1 MAAGELPGRR
11 PRSPFVRCWDRRH
24 LLARAVKRVHAVLPR
39 GGSLPEEA
47 WRRRH
52 RGILVLLWFHVPAVV
67 VFALSRGES
76 LAHASLEA
84 AAVVA
89 FAAPATLLR
98 HVPRTTTILA
108 AIGLLTSS
116 AVLVH
121 LSGGVIEVHF
131 HFFVMVGVI
140 VLYQDWWP
148 FLVAIGYVVLQHGI
162 AGALA
167 PEEVYNHPAAVANP
181 WTWAGIHGLFIVGM
195 SAAGIAAWRLNE
207 ALHEAS
213 LERERQ
219 LAQAQE
225 VAHLGSWAWDVV
237 NDRAEW
243 SDEQYRLFG
252 LRRDEFEPTYET
264 FLERVHIAD
273 RELAD
278 GTIRSALATS
288 SGFAFDFRAV
298 LPDGRVRW
306 LHARGDVVATSA
318 GTPARMCGTVLDVT
332 ERKQSE
338 DALRASEERYRRI
351 VETAREGVWILD
363 TDHRTTFVNSR
374 LAEMLGYT
382 IDEMV
387 GVPLVD
393 FVDGGARDG
402 VRAALTST
410 RAGGDEHHDFRFRR
424 KDGTELWA
432 MLSTSHLLDQ
442 ERTAT
447 GTLAMVSDITV
458 RKQVEQRLAHQA
470 LHDPLTGL
478 PNRLLLLDRLEQAM
492 ARARRS
498 GGWTGVLFFDLDRFK
513 VVNDGLGHGSGD
525 ELLMAVASRLVSSAR
540 PMDTVARFGGDEFVV
555 LCEDMPDEATAAVVA
570 DRIGAAVR
578 HPVRLGDRD
587 VTVTVSIGIATDRA
601 GAADPEGLLRDA
613 DAAMYEAKL
622 RGRGRHEVFDTTMRT
637 RVVERLETEA
647 ALRRAL
653 EHQEFRLV
661 YQPEVSLRD
670 GAAVGVEALLRWEH
684 PERGLLSPASFMPL
698 AEETGLIV
706 PIGAWVLDEACRQLQ
721 EWRQAHTGLC
731 DLIVWVNLSARQLAE
746 RDLTDVVA
754 RALANSG
761 LEPANLGLEITE
773 SAVMED
779 LDATGHALIR
789 LKTLGVGLALD
800 DFGTGFSSMNYLKQF
815 PVNLL
820 KVDRSF
826 VAGLGSNTG
835 DSAIVAAVI
844 GLAQSLGL
852 ATVAEGV
859 ETFEQLSAL
868 HTLGCSFAQGYFF
881 GRPRPPAD
889 VERSLT
895 AIAEVAA
902 APFGKL
908 DNGGVGRSPRPP
920 VLVCD
925 DNAVTR
931 RMYREAFE
939 AVGATVEEAADGN
952 ECLRVAD
959 RHRPR
964 LVLLDAVMPNGD
976 GFSVLPDL
984 RQLLPDARVVMVTA
998 FDAGDIAARSHH
1010 LGADACIEKVSLL
1023 TRLDHAVAEYL
1034 DLPTP
1039 PTVHQS

>member
-1 MAAGELPGRR
+1 MATGGLPGQR
-11 PRSPFVRCWDRRH
+11 PRSPVVSFCDPRNP
-24 LLARAVKRVHAVLPR
+24 LARAVTLVHAVLPR

-52 RGILVLLWFHVPAVV
+52 RGILVLLWLHVPAVV
-67 VFALSRGES
+67 VFAWTRGETV
-76 LAHASLEA
+76 AHASLEA

-89 FAAPATLLR
+89 FAALATLLR
-98 HVPRTTTILA
+98 HLPRTTTILA

-162 AGALA
+162 AGALV
-167 PEEVYNHPAAVANP
+167 PEEVYNHPAAIANP
-181 WTWAGIHGLFIVGM
+181 WTWAGIHGLFVVGM

-207 ALHEAS
+207 ALHEAT

-237 NDRAEW
+237 KDRAEW

-252 LRRDEFEPTYET
+252 LRRDEFEPSYQT
-264 FLERVHIAD
+264 FLDRVHIDD
-273 RELAD
+273 RKAVDE
-278 GTIRSALATS
+278 TIRSALATS

-298 LPDGRVRW
+298 LPDGQVRW
-306 LHARGDVVATSA
+306 LHARADVVATSA
-318 GTPARMCGTVLDVT
+318 GRPAHMCGTVLDVT
-332 ERKQSE
+332 ERKRSE

-363 TDHRTTFVNSR
+363 TEHRTTFVNAR

-382 IDEMV
+382 IDEME
-387 GVPLVD
+387 GASLLD
-393 FVDGGARDG
+393 FVDGDARGG
-402 VRAALTST
+402 VRAALSSA
-410 RAGGDEHHDFRFRR
+410 RGDEHHDFRFRR
-424 KDGTELWA
+424 RDGTELWA

-442 ERTAT
+442 EHTST
-447 GTLAMVSDITV
+447 GTLAMVSDITA
-458 RKQVEQRLAHQA
+458 RKQVEQRLAYQA

-525 ELLMAVASRLVSSAR
+525 ELLMVVASRLVASAR

-578 HPVRLGDRD
+578 HPVRLGDRE
-587 VTVTVSIGIATDRA
+587 VTVTMSIGIATDKA

-653 EHQEFRLV
+653 EHREFRLV

-670 GAAVGVEALLRWEH
+670 GAVVGVEALLRWED
-684 PERGLLSPASFMPL
+684 PERGLLSPASFMSL
-698 AEETGLIV
+698 AEETALIV
-706 PIGAWVLDEACRQLQ
+706 PIGAWVLNEACRQLQ
-721 EWRQAHTGLC
+721 EWRRAHAGLC

-746 RDLTDVVA
+746 PDLTDVVA

-779 LDATGHALIR
+779 LDAAGHALLR
-789 LKTLGVGLALD
+789 LKALGVRLALD

-815 PVNLL
+815 PVDLL

-868 HTLGCSFAQGYFF
+868 HALGCSFAQGYLF
-881 GRPRPPAD
+881 GRPGSPAE
-889 VERSLT
+889 VETSLT

-902 APFGKL
+902 PFGRL
-908 DNGGVGRSPRPP
+908 DSGGVGRSPSP
-920 VLVCD
+920 VVVCD
-925 DNAVTR
+925 DDAVTR

-939 AVGATVEEAADGN
+939 AAGVTVEEAADGD

-964 LVLLDAVMPNGD
+964 LVLLDAVMPNRD

-998 FDAGDIAARSHH
+998 FDAGDIADRSHH
-1010 LGADACIEKVSLL
+1010 LGADACVGKLALL
-1023 TRLDHAVAEYL
+1023 NRIDHVVADYLDH
-1034 DLPTP
+1034 PT
-1039 PTVHQS
+1039 